1 MFVVSFLYLL
11 SRWIMFVYFENSFQR
26 ADKASALTPQNGRP
40 CFFSTL
46 KKNCAISRHVSDT
59 WDAKPLVLCVV

>member
-26 ADKASALTPQNGRP
+26 ADKASALTPKMADRV
-40 CFFSTL
+40 S
-46 KKNCAISRHVSDT
+46 SRRKRKTVQFRGM
-59 WDAKPLVLCVV
+59 LVWIIIFYF